1 MARGKKNSVQML
13 PELSRNEVITWIRS
27 GRMTL
32 DQMVAVLH
40 ARGDTHISRSALSRF
55 AQSLKGSVGVLI
67 EWAGKNPKGAAR
79 LAKMIEASPE
89 GGFSVYIHRS
99 ENAE

>member
-1 MARGKKNSVQML
+1 MSRGRKNSVQML
-13 PELSRNEVITWIRS
+13 PDIARLEVIGWIRS
-27 GRMTL
+27 GRITL
-32 DQMVAVLH
+32 DQMIAALH

-55 AQSLKGSVGVLI
+55 AQDLKGSVGVLI
-67 EWAGKNPKGAAR
+67 EWAEKNPKGAAR

-99 ENAE
+99 EKAE